1 MSEINTTKVT
11 EKMVVS
17 CRNVIGGCGS
27 TSQTTRAALAAT
39 VGISVT
45 ALLLGIGIGGAAQPD
60 PTATAEY
67 ATLEDILADTEKRAA
82 QAEEQ
87 LETAQQDAADAQT
100 QYDRLAAEV
109 KDLEA
114 RQADVDAR
122 EAAVS
127 AAEQGAEANSIT
139 DGIWVVGVDNDARR
153 YETVHARHGGS
164 GLAQQNLVTAD
175 TLLAH
180 AADPSVAK
188 IFTFDPV

>member
-17 CRNVIGGCGS
+17 CRNVIGGCAS

-87 LETAQQDAADAQT
+87 LETAQQDAAAAQT

-114 RQADVDAR
+114 RQATWR
-122 EAAVS
+122 R
-127 AAEQGAEANSIT
+127 
-139 DGIWVVGVDNDARR
+139 ARR
-153 YETVHARHGGS
+153 LSPQPSRGPMPTALPTAYGSSAWTMTRGDMKLSTPATV
-164 GLAQQNLVTAD
+164 
-175 TLLAH
+175 
-180 AADPSVAK
+180 AAALPNR
-188 IFTFDPV
+188 IW